1 MERESMEWLSSV
13 VEFGIGAVAVGVFGL
28 VCYAVAIMLGAALP
42 VIIAAMFFGDF
53 GCGE

>member
-1 MERESMEWLSSV
+1 MEWLSSV
-13 VEFGIGAVAVGVFGL
+13 VEFSIGAVAGAVAVGLFYL
-28 VCYAVAIMLGAALP
+28 VCYTVAIMLGAALP